1 MFEQLNTATS
11 TAIANLEALAEQLK
25 QKLAE
30 TQEQLNQLH
39 QQQQSELTAKATAE
53 TAIEMVNKARR
64 MIKAAYPDS
73 PEAMAEFNRA
83 LMEQAQLP
91 PSRIA
96 NPAPTPGP
104 TPAPR
109 STPALIPPIIPGR
122 KIEVVE
128 QVEQVEVVEPE
139 TEILS
144 VEELKDLP
152 RKQLQAIA
160 KRKGIQAN
168 SSQANIAK
176 RLQGITRE
184 ELNFFLDEDF

>member
-91 PSRIA
+91 PSAIA
-96 NPAPTPGP
+96 TSNPTTPTPSP

-128 QVEQVEVVEPE
+128 PE
-139 TEILS
+139 TEIVS

-160 KRKGIQAN
+160 KKKGIQAN

-184 ELNFFLDEDF
+184 ELNSFLDEDF